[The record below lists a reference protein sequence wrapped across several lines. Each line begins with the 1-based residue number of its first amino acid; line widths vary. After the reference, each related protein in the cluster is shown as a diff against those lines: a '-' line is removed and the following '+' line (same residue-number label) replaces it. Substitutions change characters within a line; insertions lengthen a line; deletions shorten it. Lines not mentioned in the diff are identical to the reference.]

1 MRRASLSGDIARVR
15 GLITKHRVRNGR
27 TMVAIA
33 GPPGSGKSTL
43 AEQLVIG
50 LNEAAPPC
58 DPIAGLITMDG
69 FHLDNAILEAR
80 GALHRKGAPDTFNA
94 AEFCDT
100 VRDLAR
106 GERDRYLPKFDRG
119 LDLAIANAVFVRA
132 DTPILIVEGNYLLLD
147 RAPWAAMRDHFAATV
162 FICPPR
168 AVLSRRLQQRWIAH
182 GLDPETARRRA
193 QDNDMVNADL
203 VIRNSHPADLTLD
216 QAPASNGNPPPG

>member
-1 MRRASLSGDIARVR
+1 MRRSSLSGDIARVQR
-15 GLITKHRVRNGR
+15 LIINNRLREGR
-27 TMVAIA
+27 SMIAIA

-58 DPIAGLITMDG
+58 DPIAELITMDG
-69 FHLDNAILEAR
+69 FHLDNSILEAR

-119 LDLAIANAVFVRA
+119 LDLAVANAVFVRA

-147 RAPWAAMRDHFAATV
+147 RAPWASLRDSFAATV

-168 AVLSRRLQQRWIAH
+168 DVLRRRLQQRWIAH

-193 QDNDMVNADL
+193 EDNDMVNADL
-203 VIRNSHPADLTLD
+203 IIRNSHPADLTLD
-216 QAPASNGNPPPG
+216 QAPAGGGNPPPG